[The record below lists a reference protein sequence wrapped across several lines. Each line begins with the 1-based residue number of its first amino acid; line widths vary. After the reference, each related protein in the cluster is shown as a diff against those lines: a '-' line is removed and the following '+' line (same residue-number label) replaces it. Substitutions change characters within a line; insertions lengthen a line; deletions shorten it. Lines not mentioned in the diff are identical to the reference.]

1 MHNDKILSI
10 ANTAQKKAIKH
21 YLPMMDETFILI
33 VDDWNWDNVRVPTLE
48 SIKKMVY
55 KVLYKEEIT
64 GKIEDSTD
72 YWNGLGIFVLE
83 KNRKMF
89 GIGQ

>member
-1 MHNDKILSI
+1 MG
-10 ANTAQKKAIKH
+10 
-21 YLPMMDETFILI
+21 
-33 VDDWNWDNVRVPTLE
+33 
-48 SIKKMVY
+48 Y